1 MKKSLKLIL
10 KYVQWN
16 YVTYYIMIHIFP
28 GIGGKISNSSSEKN
42 QNENVAEKVY
52 KNLIHTKV

>member
-1 MKKSLKLIL
+1 
-10 KYVQWN
+10 
-16 YVTYYIMIHIFP
+16 MIHIFP